1 MGNEQRRGVGAVIE
15 NRVQHAS
22 VLTLSTGCAPEGLS
36 VDAKNITRAF
46 MAQELTQNI
55 AEIRELLEKQMR
67 VKGRDLRQQ
76 MRRAGRRLPRR
87 LRRDLA
93 YLIET
98 ETIAQNPKLGRMV
111 NDEKVAN
118 AHANL
123 VRYLEGLNPRE
134 AMWNSIL
141 NITASIALALI
152 VTFVIALYVL
162 VQRGFV

>member
-1 MGNEQRRGVGAVIE
+1 
-15 NRVQHAS
+15 
-22 VLTLSTGCAPEGLS
+22 
-36 VDAKNITRAF
+36 
-46 MAQELTQNI
+46 MAHDLTQKI

-76 MRRAGRRLPRR
+76 TRRAGRRVPRK
-87 LRRDLA
+87 LRRDLT

-98 ETIAQNPKLGRMV
+98 EKIARNPKLGRMV
-111 NDEKVAN
+111 NEAKVAK

-134 AMWNSIL
+134 AMWNSVL

-152 VTFVIALYVL
+152 VTFVVVLYVL
-162 VQRGFV
+162 VQRGYV

>member
-1 MGNEQRRGVGAVIE
+1 
-15 NRVQHAS
+15 
-22 VLTLSTGCAPEGLS
+22 
-36 VDAKNITRAF
+36 
-46 MAQELTQNI
+46 MAQELAQKI

-87 LRRDLA
+87 QRRDLA

-111 NDEKVAN
+111 NDEKVAK

-134 AMWNSIL
+134 AMWNNIL

-152 VTFVIALYVL
+152 VTFVIVVYVL
-162 VQRGFV
+162 VQRGYV